1 MLVLTRVSAVIMT
14 APVTGAYSVPYK
26 IKALLI
32 IAVSALITPLVSHH
46 QVPIPANMAGLVPLA
61 LDELVIGLCLGL
73 GAQMLFVAAQV
84 TGQMA
89 GQMSGMQLSGVL
101 NPSSGSSIPLFAQL
115 LDLTS
120 TATFVLIGGPA
131 MILSGLLK
139 TFHQMPPGHVTM
151 PSDFIHHLVTLL
163 SFGFEMGIKMGA
175 PVVLSL
181 LISILLLGL
190 IGRVL
195 PQLNVLQ
202 VGFNVNSIVMIGGIA
217 LSINAGILM
226 LANGV
231 DSQIQSIV
239 QWLIESADFHHQPAP
254 DSLRPVQT

>member
-1 MLVLTRVSAVIMT
+1 MLVMTRVSAVIMT
-14 APVTGAYSVPYK
+14 APVTGAYSIPYK
-26 IKALLI
+26 IKAMLI
-32 IAVSALITPLVSHH
+32 LAVSALTAPLVSHH
-46 QVPIPANMAGLVPLA
+46 QINTPPTFSGLVPLV

-73 GAQMLFVAAQV
+73 GAQILFVAAQV
-84 TGQMA
+84 TGQLA

-131 MILSGLLK
+131 FLLSGLLT
-139 TFHQMPPGHVTM
+139 TFKQMPPGQTTM
-151 PSDFIHHLVTLL
+151 PTNFIHHLVRLL

-175 PVVLSL
+175 PVILAL

-217 LSINAGILM
+217 ISINAGILM
-226 LANGV
+226 LASGV
-231 DSQIQSIV
+231 DSQIQSII
-239 QWLIESADFHHQPAP
+239 QWLIENAKFHPTQ
-254 DSLRPVQT
+254 